1 MESEETTDGHV
12 SKFIAPLGLMGWLER
27 RETVGLVW
35 VLGADVFGT
44 RQECRGS
51 ESLPGENG
59 DILGENGDILA
70 K

>member
-12 SKFIAPLGLMGWLER
+12 SKFIALLGLMGWVER
-27 RETVGLVW
+27 REAGGLVW

-44 RQECRGS
+44 RQECWGS

-59 DILGENGDILA
+59 DILE